1 MTLART
7 GADLAGR
14 SQCVAGVMA
23 PVAEARA
30 LGRLAA
36 QGKSGVLGRA
46 RASLARAAD
55 GLDALPAGPRPDTAF
70 GYTERQV
77 LLHNRDALVPP
88 GDHRGEGA
96 AVAAGRGLPP
106 QQNRR
111 GGRWGPS
118 GQPGA
123 AAAAC

>member
-14 SQCVAGVMA
+14 SQCVGGVMA

-55 GLDALPAGPRPDTAF
+55 GLDALPAGLRADTAF
-70 GYTERQV
+70 GYTERQF
-77 LLHNRDALVPP
+77 LFHKGDALVAL
-88 GDHRGEGA
+88 GA
-96 AVAAGRGLPP
+96 HGGAEAAL
-106 QQNRR
+106 
-111 GGRWGPS
+111 
-118 GQPGA
+118 GQSPRLYSPT
-123 AAAAC
+123 